1 MNRGLRRHS
10 TIAALALGLVAAACS
25 QAPAPLIVKS
35 ASPPA
40 RPAPTIQVTALDAD
54 GDAGGP
60 VKPAPVMEIVP
71 DQPPLPRV
79 KPPRITVVHLAPV
92 QARQTVRVQR
102 APVPKPLVKP
112 LVAPLVVQPIAA
124 VRAQRGDTVYAISRR
139 HRVAV
144 REIIVL
150 NRLQPPYKL
159 ALGQVLRL
167 PTGRFHTVQPG
178 DTVYGVSRRH
188 GVDMNALVRANRIP
202 PPYRLQIGQRLR
214 LPPRNRAVAA
224 VTGASIAP
232 EHKITASVVAVRAV
246 APEPPPSVR
255 ESLPAKPPKRA
266 GGKFLWPVNGK
277 VVSTFGAKAG
287 GTHND
292 GINIA
297 VARGSPVHAAENGVV
312 AYAGNELRGYG
323 ELLLIRHAGGW
334 MTAYA
339 HNDRLLVRRGDIVK
353 RGQIISRAGNT
364 GNVKKPQ
371 AHFEIRRNG
380 KALNPLK
387 HLARQ

>member
-1 MNRGLRRHS
+1 
-10 TIAALALGLVAAACS
+10 
-25 QAPAPLIVKS
+25 
-35 ASPPA
+35 
-40 RPAPTIQVTALDAD
+40 
-54 GDAGGP
+54 
-60 VKPAPVMEIVP
+60 
-71 DQPPLPRV
+71 
-79 KPPRITVVHLAPV
+79 
-92 QARQTVRVQR
+92 
-102 APVPKPLVKP
+102 VPKPLAKP
-112 LVAPLVVQPIAA
+112 NVAPLVVQPIGA
-124 VRAQRGDTVYAISRR
+124 VRVRKGDTVYAISRR

-150 NRLQPPYKL
+150 NRLKPPYKL
-159 ALGQVLRL
+159 AVGQVLRL
-167 PTGRFHTVQPG
+167 PTGRFHTVRPG

-232 EHKITASVVAVRAV
+232 EQKVTATVVAVRAV

-255 ESLPAKPPKRA
+255 DSLPAKPPKRT
-266 GGKFLWPVNGK
+266 GGKFLWPVDGK
-277 VVSTFGAKAG
+277 IISSFGAKTG

-297 VARGSPVHAAENGVV
+297 VAPGSPVRAAENGVV
-312 AYAGNELRGYG
+312 AYAGNELRGYC
-323 ELLLIRHAGGW
+323 ELLLIRHADGW

-339 HNDRLLVRRGDIVK
+339 HNDRLLVRRGDLVK
-353 RGQIISRAGNT
+353 RGQVISRSGNT
-364 GNVKKPQ
+364 GNVTKPQ
-371 AHFEIRRNG
+371 AHFEIRRGG

-387 HLARQ
+387 HLASR